1 MCFFKCDVEPS
12 CNWWTNK
19 NQRQWKLLFFSSRN
33 LELTL
38 DCVMLVKPYKKLWNR
53 TKLNLMERLTK
64 VWSPR
69 ASKNMFV
76 CCCCCCCF
84 ICQCGISKHYFR
96 QTDFQ
101 HQCGNVFGF
110 SPWFL
115 TSYSSTFQRG
125 ILSRQT
131 LELPY
136 PLNPRQFKFWEK
148 IAAVVNLQ
156 KLSTLKPKQESTSV
170 RKNLYIRC
178 LNLSLFLSSRSR
190 ILWFRN
196 QIMIV
201 WST

>member
-1 MCFFKCDVEPS
+1 MESYEVELDGKTYQGMIPS
-12 CNWWTNK
+12 CIQK
-19 NQRQWKLLFFSSRN
+19 YVCLLLLLFYLSVWQLEALFRTNWFSTPMWTR
-33 LELTL
+33 
-38 DCVMLVKPYKKLWNR
+38 
-53 TKLNLMERLTK
+53 
-64 VWSPR
+64 
-69 ASKNMFV
+69 
-76 CCCCCCCF
+76 
-84 ICQCGISKHYFR
+84 
-96 QTDFQ
+96 
-101 HQCGNVFGF
+101 FGF

-170 RKNLYIRC
+170 QKNLYIRC